1 MYDETVP
8 VFTRSLNALTGVI
21 DKAEAH
27 ATARKIDPAALLTF
41 RLYPDMWDFSRQ
53 VQAATDHARRSVTRL
68 SGQEPQSIPDSAPE
82 FAALRERISAS
93 LAAVGKADRATL
105 NAAAG
110 KTIRFPVGQ
119 KQMELSAEDY
129 VRGFILPNF
138 YFHLTTAYV
147 IMRHNGIELSKND
160 FVGKI

>member
-8 VFTRSLNALTGVI
+8 VFTRSLNALAGII
-21 DKAEAH
+21 DRAEAH

-68 SGQEPQSIPDSAPE
+68 SGQEPQSIPDSEPG
-82 FAALRERISAS
+82 FSALRERIAAS
-93 LAAVGKADRATL
+93 LASVGAADRATL

-110 KTIRFPVGQ
+110 RTIRFPVGT

-147 IMRHNGIELSKND
+147 MLRHNGVELTKTD